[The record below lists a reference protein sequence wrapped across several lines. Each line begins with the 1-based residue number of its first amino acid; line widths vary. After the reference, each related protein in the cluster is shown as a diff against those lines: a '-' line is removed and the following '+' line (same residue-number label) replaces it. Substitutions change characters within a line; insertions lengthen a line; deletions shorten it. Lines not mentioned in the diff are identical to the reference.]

1 MTEYPLECYIKF
13 IKIPYY
19 GIAGMSKNETG
30 HLKFQNP
37 EFFY

>member
-19 GIAGMSKNETG
+19 GIAGMSKMNREMNRDT
-30 HLKFQNP
+30 
-37 EFFY
+37 